1 MRICVVQPEMRQYL
15 RKHKWIATLC
25 ILSAFLTL
33 CWLWS
38 LAAPIRGRLAAHVDL
53 QRGRYQVLGYGLPS
67 PSRPEYAR
75 CLRERYKIEFRP
87 VAGCIVSES
96 LVSYVNAYD
105 SVLEEATRRKFGRD
119 VFQEC
124 ADEAATKW
132 KAHRAA
138 TTQSVL
144 LKK

>member
-1 MRICVVQPEMRQYL
+1 M
-15 RKHKWIATLC
+15 
-25 ILSAFLTL
+25 
-33 CWLWS
+33 
-38 LAAPIRGRLAAHVDL
+38 RGRLAAHADM
-53 QRGRYQVLGYGLPS
+53 QGGRYQVLGYGLPS
-67 PSRPEYAR
+67 PGRPEYAR

-87 VAGCIVSES
+87 VADCLVSES

-132 KAHRAA
+132 KAQRSAA
-138 TTQSVL
+138 ARNVEVWQ
-144 LKK
+144 

>member
-1 MRICVVQPEMRQYL
+1 M
-15 RKHKWIATLC
+15 
-25 ILSAFLTL
+25 
-33 CWLWS
+33 
-38 LAAPIRGRLAAHVDL
+38 RGRLAAHVDM
-53 QRGRYQVLGYGLPS
+53 QRGRSQILGYGLPN

-75 CLRERYKIEFRP
+75 CLRERYKIDFRP

-119 VFQEC
+119 VFREC

-132 KAHRAA
+132 KTQHAA
-138 TTQSVL
+138 AARNVEGRQ
-144 LKK
+144 

>member
-1 MRICVVQPEMRQYL
+1 MRRYL
-15 RKHKWIATLC
+15 RSHKLITALC
-25 ILSAFLTL
+25 ILSAFLVL
-33 CWLWS
+33 YWLWS
-38 LAAPIRGRLAAHVDL
+38 LAAPMRGRLAAHVDM
-53 QRGRYQVLGYGLPS
+53 QRGRYEVLGYGLPS

-105 SVLEEATRRKFGRD
+105 SGLGEATRRKFGRD

-132 KAHRAA
+132 KAQHAA
-138 TTQSVL
+138 ARNVAVAIEP
-144 LKK
+144 